1 MTTRRAGLTMAAGLA
16 VMAAAGAPA
25 PVAAQAS
32 QDDNEA
38 TGKVGCL
45 QGHPL
50 PACKSFWIVEVQGYT
65 PLAQTERLLSYGD
78 AYPLRQRSFESAL
91 EWNLGHM
98 VNVGGSWAV
107 GGALT
112 VGSGNTD
119 PLTGLK
125 LRVRRWMSA
134 DVSLEM
140 DAGMLRTD
148 ADGSLGEAQAG
159 GTADLR
165 LNIKDY
171 GAFFLRWDGV
181 RLPEYNRLLPGPF
194 HDPGGFQQAFS
205 VGAGLGSKPALVGT
219 GAAGVVFAVFLALLV
234 PHLE

>member
-1 MTTRRAGLTMAAGLA
+1 MTATRAGLTMVAGLVVVA
-16 VMAAAGAPA
+16 TAGG
-25 PVAAQAS
+25 PVAARAQATN
-32 QDDNEA
+32 DDNEA

-65 PLAQTERLLSYGD
+65 PLVQTERALSYGD
-78 AYPLRQRSFESAL
+78 AYPLRQRAFESGL

-98 VNVGGSWAV
+98 VNVGDSWAV
-107 GGALT
+107 GGALS
-112 VGSGNTD
+112 VGTGNAD
-119 PLTGLK
+119 PLTGIK
-125 LRVRRWMSA
+125 VRVRRWLSA

-148 ADGSLGEAQAG
+148 ANGSRGEATAG
-159 GTADLR
+159 GTVDLR
-165 LNIKDY
+165 VNIKDY

-181 RLPEYNRLLPGPF
+181 PLSEQNHPVAY

-219 GAAGVVFAVFLALLV
+219 GAGGVVLAVLLALLI
-234 PHLE
+234 PHLD